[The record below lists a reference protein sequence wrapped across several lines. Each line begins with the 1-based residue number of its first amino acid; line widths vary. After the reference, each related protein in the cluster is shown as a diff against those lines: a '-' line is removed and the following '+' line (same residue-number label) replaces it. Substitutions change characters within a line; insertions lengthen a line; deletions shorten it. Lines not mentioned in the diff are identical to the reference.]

1 MPAQCRIGTN
11 VPPSP
16 PPRTRTDLDGKRN
29 HLRPRKLAFQK
40 QRAGRPAGTPTTS
53 PTPKRKPKM
62 AEAPSAHAL
71 TALAV
76 VMSLMDALVKRGVI
90 DHTAVD
96 ATLKDAGTFA
106 QVLC

>member
-1 MPAQCRIGTN
+1 
-11 VPPSP
+11 
-16 PPRTRTDLDGKRN
+16 
-29 HLRPRKLAFQK
+29 
-40 QRAGRPAGTPTTS
+40 
-53 PTPKRKPKM
+53 M

-96 ATLKDAGTFA
+96 ATLKDAGTYA
-106 QVLC
+106 QVLCADCSREVEQEVHRLLDEIAKVATQFAPPETPVPLVDPA